1 MFYITYL
8 LLSTMFTMVEGKS
21 PNRNDTESTLFDIP
35 IPKDST
41 PSRTLSAKT
50 VNLSRILWSKKKIDL
65 TTESASNIIMQKQ
78 PPWKQ
83 ARVKLFCLLFTNL
96 FNITCNIE
104 IDEDWKSTQRSFRD
118 PSFKINLI
126 PTNISSYNMLLFDHI
141 GAMISMHA
149 YQEFQMSSQYYE

>member
-41 PSRTLSAKT
+41 PSRTLSARI
-50 VNLSRILWSKKKIDL
+50 LSPSRILWSKKLIDL
-65 TTESASNIIMQKQ
+65 TTESASNIIMPKQ

-83 ARVKLFCLLFTNL
+83 ARGKNYTILLA
-96 FNITCNIE
+96 IH
-104 IDEDWKSTQRSFRD
+104 QSFQH
-118 PSFKINLI
+118 
-126 PTNISSYNMLLFDHI
+126 YM
-141 GAMISMHA
+141 
-149 YQEFQMSSQYYE
+149 QY